1 MNGKRNNVTV
11 GYIARNQ
18 VPMVITFNESDVNF
32 VCTVLGESLER
43 AYNILE
49 MFSYREEEEEQW

>member
-1 MNGKRNNVTV
+1 MVV

-18 VPMVITFNESDVNF
+18 VPMIMTFDEKDAAF

-43 AYNILE
+43 AYNIIE